1 MAVRRT
7 PPGTAVGAQETTILK
22 RLHIAVLVMLL
33 LTAAC
38 GRVSVNRDENYTY
51 VTVTLTEQEV
61 SALIVQLI
69 TQTESGLLQT
79 ASADFRAGEIV
90 VTGTA
95 VQNGQTVDGSLTIV
109 MSSDGNGLQVRV
121 TSFNFAGFSA
131 DQARLDAFNATLAAG
146 ISARADSNS
155 IEAVVSEVNIT
166 DTSLAL
172 TIRTP
177 RRN

>member
-1 MAVRRT
+1 MKILR
-7 PPGTAVGAQETTILK
+7 VGILF
-22 RLHIAVLVMLL
+22 LLL

-51 VTVTLTEQEV
+51 VTVTLTEQEIAAV
-61 SALIVQLI
+61 IVQLI
-69 TQTESGLLQT
+69 TQTEGGLLQT

-95 VQNGQTVDGSLTIV
+95 VQNGQTVDGSLIIT

-121 TSFNFAGFSA
+121 TSFNFAGFTA
-131 DQARLDAFNATLAAG
+131 DQARLDVFNANLAAS
-146 ISARADSNS
+146 IATRADSNS
-155 IEAVVSEVNIT
+155 IEAVVSEVSIT
-166 DTSLAL
+166 DTSLSL
-172 TIRTP
+172 TFRTP